1 MRSAESVGGRDRPIN
16 TSLRLDGLEE
26 RGDARAAWQAVAF
39 CVEKDLPFP
48 QWLTRYLAATA
59 SSLLDHLDNRDERH
73 PMNLLKALGFDRLV
87 KPDAYDPDRDPEFVY
102 ERITTWRATDE
113 VKNISEGARRYHAEF
128 LRGAGSPETVR
139 VLFHEGKKRVT
150 R

>member
-1 MRSAESVGGRDRPIN
+1 
-16 TSLRLDGLEE
+16 
-26 RGDARAAWQAVAF
+26 
-39 CVEKDLPFP
+39 
-48 QWLTRYLAATA
+48 
-59 SSLLDHLDNRDERH
+59 
-73 PMNLLKALGFDRLV
+73 MNLLKALGFDRLV